1 MQWGGSGQKP
11 TLAGEV
17 QILAIGFFLLRLLMV
32 QFHLLLC
39 FLLLQKS
46 TPIMCPSLSALVV
59 YMKTV
64 SFHSFTHSREHY
76 RFYELSSFSETKAR
90 RLIKEAGQDRKGGVG
105 RKQGQVR
112 AGRMGKQ
119 MSPRKEGKRAS
130 ERSGS

>member
-1 MQWGGSGQKP
+1 MQWGGSGQRP
-11 TLAGEV
+11 RLAGAV
-17 QILAIGFFLLRLLMV
+17 QILAIGFFLLRLLTV

-39 FLLLQKS
+39 FLLQKS
-46 TPIMCPSLSALVV
+46 TPIMCPSLSALVI

-64 SFHSFTHSREHY
+64 SFHNFTHSREHY

-105 RKQGQVR
+105 RKQGRVR
-112 AGRMGKQ
+112 AGWMGKQ
-119 MSPRKEGKRAS
+119 MSPSKEGKGAS